1 MKINELFEGMMK
13 RSDPWIS
20 GERSDPRPSPK
31 AAPAPKKS
39 SPHDTKIKN
48 LAAKAG
54 VSPEKVERIWGD
66 VKRELDMNHPNAYAI
81 LMARVKRVLG
91 ITS

>member
-20 GERSDPRPSPK
+20 GERSDPRP
-31 AAPAPKKS
+31 APAAPKKP

-48 LAAKAG
+48 LATKAG

-66 VKRELDMNHPNAYAI
+66 VRRELDMNHPNAYAI

-91 ITS
+91 VTS

>member
-20 GERSDPRPSPK
+20 GERSDERPK
-31 AAPAPKKS
+31 PAVPKKPS
-39 SPHDTKIKN
+39 AHDTKIKN

-54 VSPEKVERIWGD
+54 VSVDKVERIWGD

-91 ITS
+91 INQ

>member
-20 GERSDPRPSPK
+20 GARAGERPAAPSPK
-31 AAPAPKKS
+31 KPTARETAL
-39 SPHDTKIKN
+39 KN

-54 VSPEKVERIWGD
+54 VSVDMVQRVYQD
-66 VKRELDMNHPNAYAI
+66 VQRELDMNHPNAHAI
-81 LMARVKRVLG
+81 LLSRVKRVLG
-91 ITS
+91 LPS